1 MKVTILYVEGEI
13 MELLSVVFRT
23 AFFYFFI
30 VLAYRIM
37 GKREIGQLGIIDL
50 IVSILI
56 AEMVA
61 ISIENIDKSIFLTI
75 IPLVLLV
82 VLEIL
87 LAFISIKSRT
97 FRNVFGGK
105 PSLIIV
111 NGNVNYKEMVRQRY
125 SMDDLLLSLRQNSIK
140 SIDEIEYAFLEP
152 NGKLSIFKYN
162 LLHTKSNY
170 PMPIIVDGNLQTK
183 ALSYIKKDKRW
194 LEQELASK
202 GLKIEDVFYAF
213 KKKNQIFLIKK
224 DNL

>member
-1 MKVTILYVEGEI
+1 
-13 MELLSVVFRT
+13 MELLTIVFRT
-23 AFFYFFI
+23 IFFYFFI

-56 AEMVA
+56 AELVA
-61 ISIENIDKSIFLTI
+61 ISIENREDTIYFTI
-75 IPLVLLV
+75 IPIALLVLLE
-82 VLEIL
+82 LG

-97 FRNVFGGK
+97 FRTLFGGK
-105 PSLIIV
+105 PSLIIA

-125 SMDDLLLSLRQNSIK
+125 SMDDLLLSMRQNGIK

-162 LLHTKSNY
+162 VFKTKSNY
-170 PMPIIVDGNLQTK
+170 PMPIIVDGSLQEK
-183 ALSYIKKDKRW
+183 ALNFIKKDKKW
-194 LEQELASK
+194 LEQALEKK

-213 KKKNQIFLIKK
+213 KKKNKIFLIKK
-224 DNL
+224 ENL